1 MAFAEDQ
8 IPEMRQISIE
18 KISPQSSRTS
28 EEGAVEAALVLIPTT
43 LLFIMVFQLVL
54 AGSWQSLETAQL
66 HDTINRLLISN
77 PDVSERELER
87 ALGGAEIQMTHSPQG
102 RVITAVKLIPIPV
115 LSGLL
120 GERASIRAVT
130 VVHSS

>member
-1 MAFAEDQ
+1 MEFADDQ

-18 KISPQSSRTS
+18 KTSSQLSRAS
-28 EEGAVEAALVLIPTT
+28 DDGAVEAALVLIPTT

-54 AGSWQSLETAQL
+54 AGSWQSLETARL
-66 HDTINRLLISN
+66 HDTINRLVISN

-87 ALGGAEIQMTHSPQG
+87 ALGGTEIQMTHSPQG

-120 GERASIRAVT
+120 GERASIHAVT

>member
-18 KISPQSSRTS
+18 KTSSQLSRAS
-28 EEGAVEAALVLIPTT
+28 DDGAVEAALVLIPTT

-54 AGSWQSLETAQL
+54 AGSWQSLETARL
-66 HDTINRLLISN
+66 HDTINRLVISN

-87 ALGGAEIQMTHSPQG
+87 ALGGTEIQMTHSPQG

>member
-18 KISPQSSRTS
+18 KISPQSSRAS
-28 EEGAVEAALVLIPTT
+28 DEGAVEAALVLIPTT

-54 AGSWQSLETAQL
+54 AGSWQSLETARLQ
-66 HDTINRLLISN
+66 DTINRLVISN